1 MDTDPIAA
9 LPDPVLHTC
18 RRVVG
23 SGHDAVL
30 VGGAVRDGLRGVET
44 QDWDLVTDATTGEL
58 RSLFSEAPGVRSV
71 YDVGERFGTIGVA
84 LEAGGR
90 LEVSRY
96 RADALDAATVPE
108 RFAIDAGH
116 RDFTVNA
123 IGLDLATHAL
133 LDPVRGQADLAS
145 STLRAPGIASERFA
159 EDPVRVLRAARF
171 LAELGFDLDAETAAA
186 LPDAAAALDTV
197 AAERV
202 RDEMT
207 KLLVGPFAVEGL
219 RVLRDSRAL
228 RVVLPEVA
236 ALAGVTQPTFHDLDV
251 LDHTV
256 QTVGLAPRSSVMRW
270 AALLHDV
277 GKAPTR
283 TVEPDGRIRF
293 FRHAQVSAE
302 MASAVTERLRFSSA
316 DAKAVEHLVAQH
328 MRLGDVDYDN
338 PRSVDRAVRKL
349 DLRVEGPAARTLV
362 TAEDAVELTLADF
375 GATAHRHE
383 APLLRHALEQAIAE
397 SRERGTRRAIVSPI
411 GGRDIMEA
419 FGLAEGPG
427 VGAAKRAVES
437 AIEDGRLAADDVE
450 GALEIAAAALG
461 RKADPHGSARA
472 ARLERGAR
480 PADE

>member
-30 VGGAVRDGLRGVET
+30 VGGAVRDVLRGVET
-44 QDWDLVTDATTGEL
+44 QDWDLVTDATTDEL
-58 RSLFSEAPGVRSV
+58 RALLGEAPGVRSV

-90 LEVSRY
+90 VEISRY
-96 RADALDAATVPE
+96 RADALTAASLPE
-108 RFAIDAGH
+108 RFATDAGH

-123 IGLDLATHAL
+123 IGLDIAAGTL
-133 LDPVRGQADLAS
+133 LDPVEGQADLAS
-145 STLRAPGIASERFA
+145 GTLRAPGVAAERFA
-159 EDPVRVLRAARF
+159 EDRVRVLRAARF
-171 LAELGFDLDAETAAA
+171 VAELGFGLDAATAAA
-186 LPDAAAALDTV
+186 LPDAAAGLATV

-202 RDEMT
+202 RDELT
-207 KLLVGPFAVEGL
+207 KLLVAPFAVEGL

-228 RVVLPEVA
+228 DVVLPEVA
-236 ALAGVTQPTFHDLDV
+236 ALAGVAQPTFHDLDV

-256 QTVGLAPRSSVMRW
+256 QTVGLVPRSPVLRW

-293 FRHAQVSAE
+293 FRHAQVGAE
-302 MASAVTERLRFSSA
+302 MARAVAERLRFSSA
-316 DAKAVEHLVAQH
+316 DMRAVEHLVAQH

-349 DLRVEGPAARTLV
+349 DLRVEGPPDRTLV

-383 APLLRHALEQAIAE
+383 APALRRALELAIAE
-397 SRERGTRRAIVSPI
+397 SRERGTQRAIVSPI
-411 GGRDIMEA
+411 GGEDIMGA
-419 FGLAEGPG
+419 FGLSEGPA
-427 VGAAKRAVES
+427 VGTAKRAVEA
-437 AIEDGRLAADDVE
+437 AIEDGRLADDDVE
-450 GALEIAAAALG
+450 GALRVAAEAVGLRAESGGAAEAP
-461 RKADPHGSARA
+461 RIS
-472 ARLERGAR
+472 
-480 PADE
+480 